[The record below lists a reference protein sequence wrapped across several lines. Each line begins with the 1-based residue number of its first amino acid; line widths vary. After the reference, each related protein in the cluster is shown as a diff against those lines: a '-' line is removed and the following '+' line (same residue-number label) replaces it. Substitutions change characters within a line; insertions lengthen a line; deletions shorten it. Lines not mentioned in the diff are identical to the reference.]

1 MLRSLEGN
9 HWKYPSDYHE
19 EIRSLLEPAS
29 VYILMSARSS
39 TKSFWMATVL
49 ERVAQILFCHKETI
63 QRRQGVLVTLKP
75 LKNQWKG
82 RETESL
88 CWTMQTGRC
97 RCQDVP
103 NFGDI
108 FIVCTKSDNTSSNDD
123 FEDLT
128 RDSNLVRVH
137 GLWIA
142 VMASFYCYWI
152 GSSRHWSSLFF
163 SEISLIVN
171 SASS

>member
-1 MLRSLEGN
+1 MWIANASFVRGESLKISIKLSWRNKESAWTDKRF
-9 HWKYPSDYHE
+9 HFDVSKIVDE
-19 EIRSLLEPAS
+19 E
-29 VYILMSARSS
+29 
-39 TKSFWMATVL
+39 FL

-97 RCQDVP
+97 RCQDVS